1 MESGY
6 FHEVLGVPP
15 GATREMIRQ
24 RYRRLV
30 MENHPDRFP
39 PEKKPLQELAMITLT
54 EAYSALMGV
63 APDTQSGPQAAAQRK
78 AEPVDPAAASA
89 RQPGPPKE
97 AGSALAGH
105 RDPSY
110 AYYKQGFI
118 NFSLAVHGIAEINRK
133 IAAGRV
139 PRFTRRYTARDDIAE
154 SLAFLRTAHGYFSRV
169 VEEHPD
175 SVWSS
180 DAGAKLRRIE
190 RFTKLYR
197 RILSNLG
204 GMRER
209 PAAAVNPPGR
219 SPGAAGP
226 R

>member
-1 MESGY
+1 MENGY

-24 RYRRLV
+24 AYRRLV

-39 PEKKPLQELAMITLT
+39 SEKKPLQELAMITLT
-54 EAYSALMGV
+54 EAYSALMGSS
-63 APDTQSGPQAAAQRK
+63 PDRPEPAAAQKRT
-78 AEPVDPAAASA
+78 ADPPAAAS
-89 RQPGPPKE
+89 RQPGPPKDP
-97 AGSALAGH
+97 GSTLARH

-139 PRFTRRYTARDDIAE
+139 PRFTRRYTAKEDIAE

-175 SVWSS
+175 SVWSA

-204 GMRER
+204 GK
-209 PAAAVNPPGR
+209 
-219 SPGAAGP
+219 
-226 R
+226 